1 MVEGSN
7 PSEPVCP
14 GGNCVKEKENTGREF
29 NPLEHKMVPK
39 HEILS
44 ESEINDLLSEYTI
57 EKEQLPKIRVLDPTV
72 IFAKAKIGDVIRV
85 TRESK
90 TAGKSFFYRMV
101 IA

>member
-29 NPLEHKMVPK
+29 NPLKHRMVPN

-44 ESEINDLLSEYTI
+44 EDEVKNLLSEYNV
-57 EKEQLPKIRVLDPTV
+57 EKEQLPKLRVIDPTV
-72 IFAKAKIGDVIRV
+72 VAAKAKVGDVIRI

-90 TAGKSFFYRMV
+90 TAGIAYYYRMV

>member
-29 NPLEHKMVPK
+29 NPLKHRMVPN

-44 ESEINDLLSEYTI
+44 EDEVKNLLLEYNV
-57 EKEQLPKIRVLDPTV
+57 EKEQLPKIRAIDPTV
-72 IFAKAKIGDVIRV
+72 AAAKAKVGDVMRI

-90 TAGKSFFYRMV
+90 TAGIAYYYRMV

>member
-14 GGNCVKEKENTGREF
+14 GGNFVKEKENTGREF
-29 NPLEHKMVPK
+29 NPLKHIMVPN
-39 HEILS
+39 HEILI
-44 ESEINDLLSEYTI
+44 EDEVKKVLTEFNV
-57 EKEQLPKIRVLDPTV
+57 EKEQLPKIRVIDPTV
-72 IFAKAKIGDVIRV
+72 VASKAKIGDVIRI

-90 TAGKSFFYRMV
+90 TAGRSYYYRMV

>member
-14 GGNCVKEKENTGREF
+14 GGNCVKEKEHTGREF

-44 ESEINDLLSEYTI
+44 DDEVKNLLSEYTI
-57 EKEQLPKIRVLDPTV
+57 EKEQLPKIRISDPACMA
-72 IFAKAKIGDVIRV
+72 AKAKIGDVIRV
-85 TRESK
+85 IRESK
-90 TAGKSFFYRMV
+90 TAGKAFFYRMV

>member
-29 NPLEHKMVPK
+29 NPLEHRMVPK

-44 ESEINDLLSEYTI
+44 EDEVKNLLSEYTI
-57 EKEQLPKIRVLDPTV
+57 DKEQLPKIRVLDPTV
-72 IFAKAKIGDVIRV
+72 VATKAKIGDVIRI

-90 TAGKSFFYRMV
+90 TAGRAFFYRMV

>member
-29 NPLEHKMVPK
+29 NPLEHVMVPK
-39 HEILS
+39 HEIL
-44 ESEINDLLSEYTI
+44 NDEEVKNLLSEYNV

-72 IFAKAKIGDVIRV
+72 VASKAKVGDVIRI
-85 TRESK
+85 TRDSK
-90 TAGKSFFYRMV
+90 TAGKANFYRMV